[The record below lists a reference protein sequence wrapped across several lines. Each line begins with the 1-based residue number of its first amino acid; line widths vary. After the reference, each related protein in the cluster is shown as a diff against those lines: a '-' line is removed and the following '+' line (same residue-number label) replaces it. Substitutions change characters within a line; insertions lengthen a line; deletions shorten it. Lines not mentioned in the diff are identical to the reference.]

1 MYFFSTRP
9 LWKEINVSPRRVKD
23 LYHKYLGVE
32 NRDITSRKEAIKF
45 LSKITSRIQEEMTI
59 DLRGNNPEKNI
70 QDLYKILDEVYRLYR
85 QQKEARS
92 KMQEAGVNRG
102 SAFEVFSEN
111 RNMARNIIDAVN
123 LWIENSLLFQENLK
137 KEYDK
142 RSFNLNQELCIKMY
156 IYGSTSQALSLISMS
171 QKFDSQALF
180 TGVKIRPD
188 EDYAIEPIKHH
199 PIIHFNTALTGNQN
213 ILVDDDE
220 LKNADD
226 SIIGEGF
233 YSTYKMK
240 FIYSFRLLS
249 TFKEDMLLGGKYA
262 MTIIDKKDF
271 INTLREYSPE
281 AINIDDFFELFV
293 LNKAKIESQI
303 KGGDGIIWIMNAN
316 QYRHEIRPFLCL
328 ENNRIIIS
336 YCALQQ
342 AQDLWTSILL
352 NGGMCYSN
360 KKDDLTRAIEKR
372 NEELSDKLVDVL
384 RKKLN
389 CHFKADF
396 DKIDVRYDRI
406 FGSKDIDYG
415 DYDLI
420 FYSNEVKELF
430 LIEAKF
436 FSDSLNNSG
445 TISDYEKMFKT
456 HGYYEHCRGRYDLVM
471 AEPEKMKQ
479 FIGVTDQI
487 RAHFLFVSSKPLE
500 IEFQDEDGVVCF
512 PCLSIFDDYIEGKL
526 LPEVGDTPV
535 RPTHEL

>member
-1 MYFFSTRP
+1 MYFFSTRL
-9 LWKEINVSPRRVKD
+9 LWKEINIGQRQVND
-23 LYHKYLGVE
+23 LYHEYLGTE

-45 LSKITSRIQEEMTI
+45 LAQITSRIQDEMTI
-59 DLRGNNPEKNI
+59 DLKRNNPEGSIK
-70 QDLYKILDEVYRLYR
+70 DLYKILDEVYHFYR
-85 QQKEARS
+85 RQKEARS
-92 KMQEAGVNRG
+92 KMREAGVDRG
-102 SAFEVFSEN
+102 DTFEVFSEN

-123 LWIENSLLFQENLK
+123 LWIENSLLFQENLE

-142 RSFNLNQELCIKMY
+142 KSFNLNQELCVKMY
-156 IYGSTSQALSLISMS
+156 IYGAASQALSLISMS
-171 QKFDSQALF
+171 QKFDSKALF

-188 EDYAIEPIKHH
+188 EDYAIEPIRYH
-199 PIIHFNTALTGNQN
+199 PVIHFNTALTGNQN
-213 ILVDDDE
+213 ILADDTE

-233 YSTYKMK
+233 YSTYKIK
-240 FIYSFRLLS
+240 FIYSLRLLS
-249 TFKEDMLLGGKYA
+249 TFKEDMLLGGKCA
-262 MTIIDKKDF
+262 MTVIDKKDF
-271 INTLREYSPE
+271 VNMIQEYSPQP
-281 AINIDDFFELFV
+281 IDIDDFFELFV
-293 LNKAKIESQI
+293 LDKEKIKSQI
-303 KGGDGIIWIMNAN
+303 KGDDGIIWIMNAN

-328 ENNRIIIS
+328 ENDRIFIS
-336 YCALQQ
+336 YCALLQ
-342 AQDLWTSILL
+342 AQELWSSILL

-360 KKDDLTRAIEKR
+360 KKDDLTRAIERR
-372 NEELSDKLVDVL
+372 NEELSDKLVEIL
-384 RKKLN
+384 REKLN
-389 CHFKADF
+389 SHFKADF

-420 FYSNEVKELF
+420 FYSDEVKELF

-445 TISDYEKMFKT
+445 TISDYEKMFKA

-479 FIGVTDQI
+479 FIGATDRI
-487 RAHFLFVSSKPLE
+487 KAHFLFVSSKPLE

-526 LPEVGDTPV
+526 LPEVGDNPV

>member
-156 IYGSTSQALSLISMS
+156 IYGATSQALSLISMS

-271 INTLREYSPE
+271 INTLREYSP
-281 AINIDDFFELFV
+281 
-293 LNKAKIESQI
+293 
-303 KGGDGIIWIMNAN
+303 
-316 QYRHEIRPFLCL
+316 R
-328 ENNRIIIS
+328 
-336 YCALQQ
+336 
-342 AQDLWTSILL
+342 
-352 NGGMCYSN
+352 
-360 KKDDLTRAIEKR
+360 
-372 NEELSDKLVDVL
+372 
-384 RKKLN
+384 
-389 CHFKADF
+389 
-396 DKIDVRYDRI
+396 
-406 FGSKDIDYG
+406 
-415 DYDLI
+415 
-420 FYSNEVKELF
+420 
-430 LIEAKF
+430 
-436 FSDSLNNSG
+436 
-445 TISDYEKMFKT
+445 
-456 HGYYEHCRGRYDLVM
+456 
-471 AEPEKMKQ
+471 
-479 FIGVTDQI
+479 
-487 RAHFLFVSSKPLE
+487 
-500 IEFQDEDGVVCF
+500 
-512 PCLSIFDDYIEGKL
+512 
-526 LPEVGDTPV
+526 
-535 RPTHEL
+535 

>member
-9 LWKEINVSPRRVKD
+9 LWKEINIGQRQVND
-23 LYHKYLGVE
+23 LYHEYLGTE

-45 LSKITSRIQEEMTI
+45 LAQITSRIQDEMTI
-59 DLRGNNPEKNI
+59 DLKRNNPEGSIK
-70 QDLYKILDEVYRLYR
+70 DLYKILDEVYHFYR
-85 QQKEARS
+85 RQKEARS
-92 KMQEAGVNRG
+92 KMREAGVDRG
-102 SAFEVFSEN
+102 DTFEVFSEN

-123 LWIENSLLFQENLK
+123 LWIENSLLFQENLE

-142 RSFNLNQELCIKMY
+142 KSFNLNQELCVKMY
-156 IYGSTSQALSLISMS
+156 IYGAASQALSLISMS
-171 QKFDSQALF
+171 QKFDSKALF

-188 EDYAIEPIKHH
+188 EDYAIEPIRYH
-199 PIIHFNTALTGNQN
+199 PVIHFNTALTGNQN
-213 ILVDDDE
+213 ILADDTE

-233 YSTYKMK
+233 YSTYKIK
-240 FIYSFRLLS
+240 FIYSLRLLS
-249 TFKEDMLLGGKYA
+249 TFKEDMLLGGKCA
-262 MTIIDKKDF
+262 MTVIDKKDF
-271 INTLREYSPE
+271 VNMIQEYSPQP
-281 AINIDDFFELFV
+281 IDIDDFFELFV
-293 LNKAKIESQI
+293 LDKEKIKSQI
-303 KGGDGIIWIMNAN
+303 KGDDGIIWIMNAN

-328 ENNRIIIS
+328 ENDRIFIS
-336 YCALQQ
+336 YCALLQ
-342 AQDLWTSILL
+342 AQELWSSILL

-360 KKDDLTRAIEKR
+360 KKDDLTRAIERR
-372 NEELSDKLVDVL
+372 NEELSDKLVEIL
-384 RKKLN
+384 REKLN
-389 CHFKADF
+389 SHFKADF

-420 FYSNEVKELF
+420 FYSDEVKELF

-445 TISDYEKMFKT
+445 TISDYEKMFKA

-479 FIGVTDQI
+479 FIGATDRI
-487 RAHFLFVSSKPLE
+487 KAHFLFVSSKPLE

-526 LPEVGDTPV
+526 LPEVGDNPV

>member
-70 QDLYKILDEVYRLYR
+70 QDLYKILDEVYHLYR

-156 IYGSTSQALSLISMS
+156 IYGATSQALSLISMS

-303 KGGDGIIWIMNAN
+303 KGDDGITPIN
-316 QYRHEIRPFLCL
+316 
-328 ENNRIIIS
+328 
-336 YCALQQ
+336 
-342 AQDLWTSILL
+342 
-352 NGGMCYSN
+352 
-360 KKDDLTRAIEKR
+360 
-372 NEELSDKLVDVL
+372 
-384 RKKLN
+384 
-389 CHFKADF
+389 
-396 DKIDVRYDRI
+396 IDMR
-406 FGSKDIDYG
+406 
-415 DYDLI
+415 
-420 FYSNEVKELF
+420 
-430 LIEAKF
+430 
-436 FSDSLNNSG
+436 
-445 TISDYEKMFKT
+445 
-456 HGYYEHCRGRYDLVM
+456 
-471 AEPEKMKQ
+471 
-479 FIGVTDQI
+479 
-487 RAHFLFVSSKPLE
+487 
-500 IEFQDEDGVVCF
+500 
-512 PCLSIFDDYIEGKL
+512 
-526 LPEVGDTPV
+526 
-535 RPTHEL
+535 

>member
-1 MYFFSTRP
+1 MFFSTRP
-9 LWKEINVSPRRVKD
+9 LWKEINIGQRQVND
-23 LYHKYLGVE
+23 LYHEYLGTE

-45 LSKITSRIQEEMTI
+45 LAQITSRIQDEMTI
-59 DLRGNNPEKNI
+59 DLKRNNPEGSIK
-70 QDLYKILDEVYRLYR
+70 DLYKILDEVYHFYR
-85 QQKEARS
+85 RQKEARS
-92 KMQEAGVNRG
+92 KMREAGVDRG
-102 SAFEVFSEN
+102 DTFEVFSEN

-123 LWIENSLLFQENLK
+123 LWIENSLLFQENLE

-142 RSFNLNQELCIKMY
+142 KSFNLNKELCIKMY
-156 IYGSTSQALSLISMS
+156 IYGAASQALSLISMS
-171 QKFDSQALF
+171 QKFDSKELF

-188 EDYAIEPIKHH
+188 EDYAIEPIRYH
-199 PIIHFNTALTGNQN
+199 PVIHFNTALTGNQN
-213 ILVDDDE
+213 ILAEDTE

-233 YSTYKMK
+233 YSTYKIK
-240 FIYSFRLLS
+240 FIYSLRLLS
-249 TFKEDMLLGGKYA
+249 AFKEDMLLGGKCA
-262 MTIIDKKDF
+262 MTVIDKKDF
-271 INTLREYSPE
+271 IDTLQEYSPQP
-281 AINIDDFFELFV
+281 IDIDDFFELFV
-293 LNKAKIESQI
+293 LDKEKIKSQI
-303 KGGDGIIWIMNAN
+303 KGDDGIIWIMNAN

-328 ENNRIIIS
+328 ENDRIFIS

-342 AQDLWTSILL
+342 AQELWSSILL

-360 KKDDLTRAIEKR
+360 KKDDLTRAIERR
-372 NEELSDKLVDVL
+372 NEELSDKLVEIL
-384 RKKLN
+384 REKLN
-389 CHFKADF
+389 SHFKADF

-420 FYSNEVKELF
+420 FYSDEVKELF

-445 TISDYEKMFKT
+445 TISDYEKMFKA

-479 FIGVTDQI
+479 FIGATDRI
-487 RAHFLFVSSKPLE
+487 KAHFLFVSSKPLE

-512 PCLSIFDDYIEGKL
+512 PCLSIFDDYIKGKL
-526 LPEVGDTPV
+526 LPEVGDDPV